1 MQSLVQDL
9 RFGLRMLARNPMF
22 TLIAVVT
29 LTLGIGANTAIFSVV
44 DAVLLRPL
52 PYPDANRL
60 VFLWSTMNGQGVPQS
75 GSALPDYLSWR
86 DQNRVFEGL
95 AGFYYGDFNLSADS
109 AAPERVQGAYITA
122 NFFQVLKLSP
132 AQGRLFANDEEQF
145 GKHRV
150 VLLSHALWQRRFGGE
165 RDIVGRQ
172 IKLAGESYTVAGVMP
187 RGLPFFDNLPE
198 VELWTPIAFAPND
211 NMATRNNHFINLV
224 GRLKPGVTRE
234 QAQADASAIA
244 RRMEEQEPGNK
255 GLGALVVPM
264 QEQIT
269 GDSRN
274 ALLVLLGAVAFV
286 LLVACVNVA
295 NLLLARAS
303 AREKE
308 LAIRASLGA
317 SRARIVRQ
325 VIIECLPLGLIGG
338 LLGALLAIWGIDLL
352 SSLLPASLPRGN
364 AITVN
369 SRVLIFTFALALM
382 TILIFG
388 LLPAL
393 QAARGNVRES
403 LNEGGRS
410 GIGSRKQGR
419 VRRVLVIAEVALAL
433 VLLVGSGLMVRSFI
447 KLRQVDVGFTAHNV
461 LTMRVPLPDAKY
473 PIPQN
478 ITDPREPAGLA
489 FFDQLLTRVKAL
501 PGVQSA
507 TAATIL
513 PLGAGDGWGKFLSI
527 EGRAAPASLD
537 QVPLVRFVL
546 VSHDYFQTF
555 GVMLRQGRAFTAQDK
570 SNSQPVAIINERLAR
585 RFFPNED
592 PIGKTIWMG
601 PPEHLLPPEAQ
612 TPENRSPRRTIVGV
626 VSDVKGGSLNQPT
639 TPQVYVPLSQYRRE
653 GWNNGLML
661 AVQTTTPPGTLIS
674 AIREQVRAL
683 DADQPITNV
692 STMDELLNRTL
703 STAKFSLLLFG
714 LFAGVALVLAAI
726 GIYGVMATAVTQR
739 THEFGLRMALGAQT
753 RDVLRL
759 VIGQGMLLVVIGIA
773 AGLLSAVALTR
784 LMSTLLFGVSP
795 TDPVTLALITVLLA
809 VVALL
814 ACYLPARRATKV
826 DPLVALRYE

>member
-1 MQSLVQDL
+1 
-9 RFGLRMLARNPMF
+9 
-22 TLIAVVT
+22 
-29 LTLGIGANTAIFSVV
+29 
-44 DAVLLRPL
+44 
-52 PYPDANRL
+52 
-60 VFLWSTMNGQGVPQS
+60 
-75 GSALPDYLSWR
+75 
-86 DQNRVFEGL
+86 
-95 AGFYYGDFNLSADS
+95 ADS
-109 AAPERVQGAYITA
+109 AAPERIQGAYITA

-150 VLLSHALWQRRFGGE
+150 VLLSHALWQRRFAGE

-198 VELWTPIAFAPND
+198 VELWTPIAFAPDD

-224 GRLKPGVTRE
+224 GRLKPDVTRE
-234 QAQADASAIA
+234 QAQADVSAIA

-369 SRVLIFTFALALM
+369 SRVLIFTFALALL

-419 VRRVLVIAEVALAL
+419 IRRLLVIAEVALAL
-433 VLLVGSGLMVRSFI
+433 VLLAGSGLMVRSFI

-546 VSHDYFQTF
+546 VSQDYFQTF
-555 GVMLRQGRAFTAQDK
+555 GVTLRQGRAFTAQDK
-570 SNSQPVAIINERLAR
+570 SNSPPVAIINERLAR

-639 TPQVYVPLSQYRRE
+639 TAQVYAPLSQYRRE

-661 AVQTTTPPGTLIS
+661 AVQTSTPPGTLIS

-759 VIGQGMLLVVIGIA
+759 VIGQGMLLVVIGIG